1 MSGAEVVCYYS
12 LDIIKQA
19 GLDKVID
26 KYQLGA
32 LVHVRRLNCKHHC
45 LTNKKSLSLRPP
57 SSSATWCPPP

>member
-19 GLDKVID
+19 GLDKFID

-32 LVHVRRLNCKHHC
+32 LVHVRRL
-45 LTNKKSLSLRPP
+45 KS
-57 SSSATWCPPP
+57 